1 LVLLAALALSSAPTG
16 KEAQAEELARRSIR
30 EYEIGHL
37 TQALADAEQAYL
49 LDPRP
54 IILFNLAQCH
64 RALEHWAEA
73 ERLYRNFLRREPRAP
88 NRAAVQKLIV
98 EMMARQE
105 RNEVVP
111 AAPKPKPSPV
121 VTPPPVKLAEPP
133 PPAAPPQALAP
144 PEPLP
149 EPFGA
154 EAPVH
159 HGHALAFALGGGAL
173 VCAGVAVAGL
183 VEVESYNGL
192 VGGLGSP
199 PSYAKY
205 VQAQNAASGAQTWQD
220 VGIALG
226 AVAVLAAVGAALT
239 W

>member
-1 LVLLAALALSSAPTG
+1 MLVLLAALALSAAPAG
-16 KEAQAEELARRSIR
+16 KEAQAEELAKRSIR

-54 IILFNLAQCH
+54 VILFNLAQCH

-98 EMMARQE
+98 EMMGRQE
-105 RNEVVP
+105 RSEVVP
-111 AAPKPKPSPV
+111 VAPRPLP
-121 VTPPPVKLAEPP
+121 TPAVAPPTPVKPAEPP
-133 PPAAPPQALAP
+133 PTAAPPQATA
-144 PEPLP
+144 LP

-159 HGHALAFALGGGAL
+159 RGHALAYALGGGAL
-173 VCAGVAVAGL
+173 VCTGIAVAGL